1 MNRRLF
7 LPHLAL
13 GCAAWA
19 LAPRLLQAAQ
29 HLPLERTF
37 MGRDK
42 FDRIVA
48 LALSEN
54 WAALPIGERTLRA
67 GQAML
72 GTPYVGYTLEI
83 DDHIESPSASFAGQD
98 CWTFFEIALGL
109 ARMLQ
114 VAPARPRA
122 GYQPGDLLHQIET
135 TRYRHG
141 VCNGGYLDRIHYL
154 DEWFQDNQK
163 RGNVKNVTA
172 SLGSLIPITDRRID
186 EMTVLWKSYRYLRE
200 NPSLRPG
207 MVQIETE
214 LQKRPFRYLPKDR
227 VRAIESRL
235 QAGDIIGIV
244 THKAHVYCS
253 HVGLAV
259 PQKDGSCRFM
269 HASVTHKK
277 VTLDQP
283 LHAYLAS
290 FRSHAGIVVARP
302 LE

>member
-7 LPHLAL
+7 LPRLAL
-13 GCAAWA
+13 GSCA
-19 LAPRLLQAAQ
+19 LAIPPQMLQAVQ

-37 MGRDK
+37 IGRTK
-42 FDRIVA
+42 FERIVA
-48 LALSEN
+48 QALREN
-54 WAALPIGERTLRA
+54 WSTLPVGQRTLRA
-67 GQAML
+67 GLAMV

-83 DDHIESPSASFAGQD
+83 DDRIESPSANFAGLD

-109 ARMLQ
+109 ARMLN
-114 VAPARPRA
+114 VPPATPRA
-122 GYQPGDLLHQIET
+122 GYQPGDLLRQIET

-141 VCNGGYLDRIHYL
+141 VCNGGYLERIHYL

-163 RGNVKNVTA
+163 RGNIKDVTA
-172 SLGSLIPITDRRID
+172 SLGDLVPIKDRRID

-200 NPSLRPG
+200 NPALRPG
-207 MVQIETE
+207 MARIEAD

-227 VRAIESRL
+227 VRASESRL